1 MQPPPRKGNYVK
13 FLKNLHTEQV
23 AKLQLKNQHEC
34 DLLEDI
40 RQFTIKRSAVEKS
53 YSEALLKI
61 SSQYLNKKIPNIPD
75 IKMDGMEERWNMW
88 SVWRTVLEENE
99 KLARARLAAIEVFQ
113 QQIADEAKVLRDYK
127 LAIAKRSLSGIVNVQ
142 KELHLSVGDVDKT
155 KKSYFDEEHCAH
167 DVRDKARD
175 IEEKLKKKKGSFF
188 QSITSLQKNSA
199 RVTSRKELL
208 EEKSSG
214 ARNDYILSLAAA
226 NAHQNRYFTVD
237 LQTTMTTMENYVFE
251 RVAEYLMLMGRTEL
265 LTCSATQNSF
275 GKIRDQAQQLTRE
288 YNLQCCYLF
297 YPVLKQH
304 IQYDFEACDNDPVR
318 KVTTEHDSAAETLT
332 KEAKNLAG
340 RVVKENASIRENA
353 KKLALCQ
360 SLRDSGQRTDPND
373 PNGPDLDTKI
383 EEFRDQIRRSETEK
397 AKAEAC
403 LQCLRDGGINVDE
416 WVQEAEIMGVQELTR
431 SASSISMR
439 TDASGQGENPSS
451 DSFYDSD
458 KEDTQTQNQAQSQ
471 AQAKPKAE
479 QQLSRDRTF
488 SDSDDEPEER
498 PAAAATSSS
507 SAAAAAAASS
517 SSMMGGG
524 GWDDP
529 TEVNWGAEEE
539 EDKDEPIVPEPKE
552 AIFKCTALYSYTA
565 QNPDELTIVENEQLE
580 VVGEGDGD
588 GWLRARNYR
597 GEEGYVPHNYLDID
611 QETAGSAFNG
621 TSGNQLRSQ
630 ISFSSVD
637 YTVDNE
643 DQTVDSMQS
652 PDQVSVIMAPQK
664 RPKSDVEWCIALYD
678 YDATAEDELTFE
690 EGDKIKIITKTA
702 HGVDDGWWEG
712 ELDGRFG
719 NFPSLVV
726 EECDEM
732 GEPLSEGGDESPP
745 PTAAPTFALP
755 PAPALPPEYAHE
767 LELELTE
774 DMFGSQD
781 TADEDSGVYP
791 NGAAAPSMPPP
802 VLIQEPGMEDDLSD
816 DGQPPPSLP
825 PPQLPPAGGPKP
837 GPGISKG
844 EKGAAASTAN
854 TLNLGMAQIIVTA
867 ATPMVEDGA
876 DKSFPP
882 VGESDSQSD
891 KDTDTDKAK
900 EEKKPEKPSK
910 QAEAE
915 ASAKKPD
922 VAPKPLA
929 KVSPSPQTAPAPAA
943 AKEGKPG
950 GPRPVVSIT
959 LTEYPSCDAED
970 QQSFS
975 EGTDS
980 ETVPAFQEADDP
992 FNEKTKDE
1000 SSGGGGGSSG
1010 FEANFEANFDANFDD
1025 AFAGAGSGSG
1035 GGGGGGGEQSHDL
1048 DVNGGPAADE
1058 EDIEAPKQVVGGRAS
1073 IPEELDSNQL
1083 AHDHE
1088 QDIYYIDYSH
1098 GQL

>member
-34 DLLEDI
+34 DLLDDI
-40 RQFTIKRSAVEKS
+40 RQFTLKRSAIEKS

-113 QQIADEAKVLRDYK
+113 QQIADESKVLRDYK
-127 LAIAKRSLSGIVNVQ
+127 LAIAKRSLAGIVNVQ

-167 DVRDKARD
+167 DVRDKAKD

-318 KVTTEHDSAAETLT
+318 KVTAEHDSAAETLT

-340 RVVKENASIRENA
+340 RVVKENASIREHA

-360 SLRDSGQRTDPND
+360 SLRDAGQRTDPND

-383 EEFRDQIRRSETEK
+383 DEFRDQIRRSETEK

-458 KEDTQTQNQAQSQ
+458 KEEAAGATAVTV
-471 AQAKPKAE
+471 AKPSKPE
-479 QQLSRDRTF
+479 QQQTFSRDRTF
-488 SDSDDEPEER
+488 SDSDEEPEEQER
-498 PAAAATSSS
+498 AQPSVAAPAQKLNAGNA
-507 SAAAAAAASS
+507 
-517 SSMMGGG
+517 G

-529 TEVNWGAEEE
+529 TEVNWEEADD
-539 EDKDEPIVPEPKE
+539 DKDDPIVPEPKE

-597 GEEGYVPHNYLDID
+597 GEEGYVPHNYLDIEQD
-611 QETAGSAFNG
+611 AAGSAFN
-621 TSGNQLRSQ
+621 
-630 ISFSSVD
+630 
-637 YTVDNE
+637 

-664 RPKSDVEWCIALYD
+664 RLKSDIEWCIALYD

-712 ELDGRFG
+712 ELDGKFG

-732 GEPLSEGGDESPP
+732 GEPLSEGVDDESPP
-745 PTAAPTFALP
+745 PTAAPSFALP
-755 PAPALPPEYAHE
+755 PAPALPAEYAHE
-767 LELELTE
+767 LTDITE

-781 TADEDSGVYP
+781 TADEDRDSGYIP
-791 NGAAAPSMPPP
+791 NGAAVPSMPPP
-802 VLIQEPGMEDDLSD
+802 VLIQEPGMEDDFSD
-816 DGQPPPSLP
+816 DEKPPPSLP
-825 PPQLPPAGGPKP
+825 PPQLTKP
-837 GPGISKG
+837 V
-844 EKGAAASTAN
+844 EGATATATAN
-854 TLNLGMAQIIVTA
+854 SLNLGMAQIIVTA

-882 VGESDSQSD
+882 VGERDNSQQ
-891 KDTDTDKAK
+891 AK
-900 EEKKPEKPSK
+900 EQKPVLD
-910 QAEAE
+910 
-915 ASAKKPD
+915 KKPD
-922 VAPKPLA
+922 IVPKPKA
-929 KVSPSPQTAPAPAA
+929 KVAAQKQPPPPAASA
-943 AKEGKPG
+943 AKEGNIGVGDDDVVGVG
-950 GPRPVVSIT
+950 GVQLVSNVTIT
-959 LTEYPSCDAED
+959 LTEYPSCHAED
-970 QQSFS
+970 EQSFLDGGS
-975 EGTDS
+975 DTTAAD
-980 ETVPAFQEADDP
+980 VPVLQEPEDP
-992 FNEKTKDE
+992 FIEKSATGAVQAVGAAAAE
-1000 SSGGGGGSSG
+1000 GGSTG
-1010 FEANFEANFDANFDD
+1010 FEADFEANFDANFDD
-1025 AFAGAGSGSG
+1025 AFAASGAAAEAGAGTGAGAAAG
-1035 GGGGGGGEQSHDL
+1035 GGGGGGGGQSSSL
-1048 DVNGGPAADE
+1048 DMNCEAPA
-1058 EDIEAPKQVVGGRAS
+1058 EDVIEAPKQVVGGRAS

-1083 AHDHE
+1083 ARLE
-1088 QDIYYIDYSH
+1088 NLKESNA
-1098 GQL
+1098 